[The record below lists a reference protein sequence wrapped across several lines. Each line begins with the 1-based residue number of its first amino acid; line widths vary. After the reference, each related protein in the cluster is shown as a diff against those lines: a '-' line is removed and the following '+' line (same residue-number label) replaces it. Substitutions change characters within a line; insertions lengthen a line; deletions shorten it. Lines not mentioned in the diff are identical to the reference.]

1 VALTQEAGFNL
12 TPKQRKFA
20 DAYIKTGSAPE
31 AALSAYNCS
40 NRNSARVMGHKT
52 RHNPKVRSYL
62 QDQVLTETL
71 VDEGVESLRQSLKAN
86 KVITNKRGEVVDTW
100 PDWGNRIKA
109 ATHLLKLIQELTN
122 G

>member
-1 VALTQEAGFNL
+1 MNMYLNL
-12 TPKQRKFA
+12 TPKQKAFA

-40 NRNSARVMGHKT
+40 NRNSARVMGYKA
-52 RHNPKVRSYL
+52 RHNPKVRSYMQEL
-62 QDQVLTETL
+62 VLTETL
-71 VDEGVESLRQSLKAN
+71 VDEGVESLRQALKAN
-86 KVITNKRGEVVDTW
+86 KMITNKRGEIVDTW

-109 ATHLLKLIQELTN
+109 ATHLFKLIQELTN

>member
-1 VALTQEAGFNL
+1 MVLTQEAGFNL
-12 TPKQRKFA
+12 TPKQRAFA
-20 DAYIKTGSAPE
+20 DSYIKIGSAPE

-40 NRNSARVMGHKT
+40 NRNSARVMGYKA
-52 RHNPKVRSYL
+52 RHNPKVRAYMQEL
-62 QDQVLTETL
+62 VLTETL
-71 VDEGVESLRQSLKAN
+71 VNEGVESLRQSLKAN
-86 KVITNKRGEVVDTW
+86 KVITNRQGEVVDTW